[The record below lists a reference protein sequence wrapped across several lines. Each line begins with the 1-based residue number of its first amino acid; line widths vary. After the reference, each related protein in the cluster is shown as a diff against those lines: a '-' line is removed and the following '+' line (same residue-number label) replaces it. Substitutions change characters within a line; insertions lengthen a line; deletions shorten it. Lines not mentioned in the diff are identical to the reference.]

1 MPEILKTTSI
11 NCEVGGSYGS
21 PLQVASFKGHEQ
33 TVLAFLKAGA
43 NINVS
48 GGLFRNALEAA
59 RMAEHASIVHH
70 LLEAGAA
77 VNLEH
82 ILTGM
87 ILARKL
93 NAEVVIR
100 LLETTEFVEHRMRA
114 FGWLMQWASWHGHS
128 MVVQHLL
135 QRMRGLEPNTLF
147 DWTVPQTND
156 RIAISNT
163 SYQPCGSAPYEAAVA
178 GNLEVLQLLVPRWAN
193 IDEKTR
199 EGNTALYWAAL
210 HNSKEMVGFL
220 LAHSAD
226 IHVIENFY
234 GWTAHSWAHFNKST
248 EILEML
254 KNACKVED
262 CGLCLQ
268 RLSCA
273 Q

>member
-1 MPEILKTTSI
+1 VPEILKTTSI
-11 NCEVGGSYGS
+11 NCEAGGSYDS
-21 PLQVASFKGHEQ
+21 PLQVSSFKGHEQ
-33 TVLAFLKAGA
+33 TVLALLKAGA
-43 NINVS
+43 NVNAS
-48 GGLFRNALEAA
+48 GGQFNTALEATC
-59 RMAEHASIVHH
+59 MAGHASIVHH

-82 ILTGM
+82 ILSEM
-87 ILARKL
+87 IMERRL

-100 LLETTEFVEHRMRA
+100 LLKTTESVDHRRRA
-114 FGWLMQWASWHGHS
+114 FGWLMKWASWHGHS
-128 MVVQHLL
+128 MVVRHLL

-147 DWTVPQTND
+147 DWTLPHT
-156 RIAISNT
+156 IGLTAISDT
-163 SYQPCGSAPYEAAVA
+163 SYQPFGSAPYEAAVA
-178 GNLEVLQLLVPRWAN
+178 GNVEVLQLLVPRWAN
-193 IDEKTR
+193 TNEKAR

-226 IHVIENFY
+226 IHVNENFY

-268 RLSCA
+268 RLSYA